1 MTRSRRALG
10 ALGEE
15 IAARHLERIG
25 YRLAERNVR
34 LFRGELDIVAWDG
47 ETLVFVEVRARRGEA
62 MGSAAE
68 SVGPRKQRRLAEL
81 AAAYLHARRLGEVPC
96 RFDVI
101 AVYWSGGG
109 EAPRID
115 HFVDAFSLP

>member
-15 IAARHLERIG
+15 MAARHLERLG

-34 LFRGELDIVAWDG
+34 LRGGELDIVAWDG
-47 ETLVFVEVRARRGEA
+47 ATLVFVEVRARRGEA
-62 MGSAAE
+62 MGAPAE
-68 SVGPRKQRRLAEL
+68 SVDWRKRRRLSAL
-81 AAAYLHARRLGEVPC
+81 AAAYLHTRKLGEVPC

-101 AVYWSGGG
+101 AIQWSG
-109 EAPRID
+109 ERHTID
-115 HFVDAFSLP
+115 HFVDAFSRT